1 MRVKTEKTAVGLL
14 RICEDKERKWRVW
27 GRDLGQRDL
36 TQSDMPDELMTHS
49 NASQMC
55 FLNMMRACSCSSGKK
70 STFSQNVWV
79 LEGRLNTE
87 RSC

>member
-1 MRVKTEKTAVGLL
+1 
-14 RICEDKERKWRVW
+14 
-27 GRDLGQRDL
+27 
-36 TQSDMPDELMTHS
+36 
-49 NASQMC
+49 
-55 FLNMMRACSCSSGKK
+55 LNMMRACSCSSGKK